1 MLIGR
6 VRVPIIVVG
15 LLRGVR
21 VLGLGLGLGFE
32 WVGFGGS
39 GLGEIGRP
47 GRGEW
52 KDDAAV
58 IGRLRCIRS
67 EMVRSFGVGSSILVL
82 DSEIENVLMAFSIT

>member
-6 VRVPIIVVG
+6 VRVPIMVVG

-21 VLGLGLGLGFE
+21 VLGLGFE
-32 WVGFGGS
+32 WVGFGGLGLGL

-52 KDDAAV
+52 RDDVAV
-58 IGRLRCIRS
+58 IGRLRCIRL

-82 DSEIENVLMAFSIT
+82 GSEIERVLMAFSIL

>member
-6 VRVPIIVVG
+6 VRVPIMVVG

-21 VLGLGLGLGFE
+21 VLGLGFE
-32 WVGFGGS
+32 WVGFGGLGL

-52 KDDAAV
+52 RDDVAV

-82 DSEIENVLMAFSIT
+82 GSEIERVLMAFSIL

>member
-6 VRVPIIVVG
+6 VRVPIMVVG

-21 VLGLGLGLGFE
+21 VLGLGFE
-32 WVGFGGS
+32 WVGFGGL

-52 KDDAAV
+52 RNDVAV
-58 IGRLRCIRS
+58 IGRLRCIRL

-82 DSEIENVLMAFSIT
+82 GSEIEKVLMAFSIL